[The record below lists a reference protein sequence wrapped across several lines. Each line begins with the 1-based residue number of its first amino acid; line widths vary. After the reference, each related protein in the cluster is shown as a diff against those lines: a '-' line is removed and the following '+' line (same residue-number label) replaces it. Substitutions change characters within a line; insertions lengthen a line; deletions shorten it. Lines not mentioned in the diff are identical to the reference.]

1 MNNPK
6 NVPEQ
11 MADALLSTKELISAV
26 TEYHQNGALRQYAPD
41 HLKRELEGVIVLLA
55 LAGEKCNKALERAAH
70 PAATHFDPLPRI
82 IFGGASMLVRVHA
95 CSRGRVASDV
105 SEEALRIPVRTIM
118 NLGGLASVYVWWRVT
133 KSK

>member
-55 LAGEKCNKALERAAH
+55 LAGEKCNKALERYH
-70 PAATHFDPLPRI
+70 IHQ
-82 IFGGASMLVRVHA
+82 
-95 CSRGRVASDV
+95 
-105 SEEALRIPVRTIM
+105 
-118 NLGGLASVYVWWRVT
+118 N
-133 KSK
+133 